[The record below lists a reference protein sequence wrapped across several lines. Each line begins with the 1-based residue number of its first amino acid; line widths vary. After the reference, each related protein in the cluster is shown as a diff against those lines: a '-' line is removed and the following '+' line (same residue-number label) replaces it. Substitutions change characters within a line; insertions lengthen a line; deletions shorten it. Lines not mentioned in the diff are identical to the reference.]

1 MLEEYLVTYC
11 SPTLAALK
19 TANMFNWS
27 FRSQKEQRQQIK
39 SWNEQLSPK
48 GISITVLREGEEK
61 ALLYVYRK
69 KRLERDL
76 KRSEVAEFLR
86 QRGYENLEPEQALKR
101 LKERFS
107 PGGEFP
113 AARFRRGTSP
123 VPLVYRGGAAAG
135 GSLSLLSQRR
145 VALPSP
151 RPGASLY
158 QGLRPGFSCKVL
170 PGWVRNRS
178 LILTFQ
184 LACII
189 IIFSQILVLLTKKAN
204 GLVSIQSRGIA
215 VRKCKF
221 GKICDQ
227 GRLPPDR

>member
-76 KRSEVAEFLR
+76 KRPEVAEFLR

-113 AARFRRGTSP
+113 HEIGLFLGYPLEDVQGFIVNQGKNSTCSGYWKVYGDAAEALKQFARFEKCRVIYQRLFGQGRG
-123 VPLVYRGGAAAG
+123 V
-135 GSLSLLSQRR
+135 
-145 VALPSP
+145 
-151 RPGASLY
+151 
-158 QGLRPGFSCKVL
+158 
-170 PGWVRNRS
+170 W
-178 LILTFQ
+178 Q
-184 LACII
+184 LAVAD
-189 IIFSQILVLLTKKAN
+189 S
-204 GLVSIQSRGIA
+204 G
-215 VRKCKF
+215 
-221 GKICDQ
+221 
-227 GRLPPDR
+227 